1 MAETRRCPAGSTL
14 APIVLFRPSSMIP
27 QRTLKAPIRA
37 SGIGLHGGRKVFIS
51 MLPAPVN
58 TGIVFRRTDVDPV
71 VEVPAQAALVREATM
86 CSTLIKDGV
95 KVATVEHIMSAL
107 AGLAVDN
114 CVVELSS
121 PEIPI
126 LDGSAAPFIYLLQST
141 GLVAQDAPRRF
152 LRIKQPVQVG
162 AGDKYARLEPYEGFR
177 LSFGIEFKHPAFKT
191 SAQKAVLEFTPA
203 NYVKEVSRA
212 RTFGFMGDFEALR
225 AKNLALGASMDNA
238 VALDQYR
245 VVNPDGLRYDDEFVR
260 HKILDAVGD
269 LYLIGA
275 PILGAYSAYKSGHA
289 LNNQLACAVLQDEKA
304 WEWVTFADDRAP
316 APAVTSMHAL
326 AA

>member
-1 MAETRRCPAGSTL
+1 
-14 APIVLFRPSSMIP
+14 MIR
-27 QRTLKAPIRA
+27 QRTLKSPIRT

-51 MLPAPVN
+51 ILPAPADH
-58 TGIVFRRTDVDPV
+58 GIVFRRVDLSPAV
-71 VEVPAQAALVREATM
+71 DVPANALLIGETM
-86 CSTLIKDGV
+86 LCSTLIRDGV

-107 AGLAVDN
+107 AGMGIDN
-114 CVVELSS
+114 VLVELSS

-126 LDGSAAPFIYLLQST
+126 MDGSAAPFMYLFQSA
-141 GLVAQDAPRRF
+141 GIVEQAAPRRF
-152 LRIKQPVQVG
+152 IRIRQPVQVG
-162 AGDKYARLEPYEGFR
+162 EGDKYARLEPYEGFR

-191 SAQKAVLEFTPA
+191 SAQTAVLEFSTA

-212 RTFGFMGDFEALR
+212 RTFGFMREFELMR
-225 AKNLALGASMDNA
+225 SKNLALGASLDNA
-238 VALDQYR
+238 VALDDYR

-269 LYLIGA
+269 LYLTGH

-289 LNNQLACAVLQDEKA
+289 LNNQLACAVLNDPSA
-304 WEWVTFADDRAP
+304 WELVSFENSTDA
-316 APAVTSMHAL
+316 APAVASMRAL

>member
-1 MAETRRCPAGSTL
+1 
-14 APIVLFRPSSMIP
+14 
-27 QRTLKAPIRA
+27 
-37 SGIGLHGGRKVFIS
+37 
-51 MLPAPVN
+51 MLPAPVD
-58 TGIVFRRTDVDPV
+58 TGIVFRRVDVTPV
-71 VEVPAQAALVREATM
+71 VEIPASALLVGEASM

-107 AGLAVDN
+107 FGLGVDN
-114 CVVELSS
+114 CIIELSS

-141 GLVAQDAPRRF
+141 GVVTQAALRRF
-152 LRIKQPVQVG
+152 MRIKRTVEVG
-162 AGDKYARLEPYEGFR
+162 DGDKFARIEPYEGYR
-177 LSFGIEFKHPAFKT
+177 LSFSIEFKHPAFKT
-191 SAQKAVLEFTPA
+191 SAQTAVLEFTPA

-212 RTFGFMGDFEALR
+212 RTFGFMNDFEALR

-275 PILGAYSAYKSGHA
+275 PLLGAYTGYKSGHA
-289 LNNQLACAVLQDEKA
+289 LNNQLACAVLQDPTA
-304 WEWVTFADDRAP
+304 WEWVTFAEQLVAP
-316 APAVTSMHAL
+316 EVASMHAL

>member
-1 MAETRRCPAGSTL
+1 
-14 APIVLFRPSSMIP
+14 
-27 QRTLKAPIRA
+27 
-37 SGIGLHGGRKVFIS
+37 
-51 MLPAPVN
+51 MLPAAIN
-58 TGIVFRRTDVDPV
+58 TGIVFRRVDVSPAVD
-71 VEVPAQAALVREATM
+71 VPASALLVGEATM

-95 KVATVEHIMSAL
+95 KVATVEHIMSAF
-107 AGLAVDN
+107 AGMGIDN

-141 GLVAQDAPRRF
+141 GVVAQNAPRRF
-152 LRIKQPVQVG
+152 MRIKQPVQITE
-162 AGDKYARLEPYEGFR
+162 GDKSARLEPYEGFR
-177 LSFGIEFKHPAFKT
+177 LSFSIEFKHPAFKT
-191 SAQKAVLEFTPA
+191 SAQTSVLEFTAA

-212 RTFGFMGDFEALR
+212 RTFGFMRDFETMR
-225 AKNLALGASMDNA
+225 ARNLALGASMDNA
-238 VALDQYR
+238 VALDDYR

-275 PILGAYSAYKSGHA
+275 PLLGAYSAYKSGHA
-289 LNNQLACAVLQDEKA
+289 LNNRLACAVLEDQAA
-304 WEWVTFADDRAP
+304 WEWVTFADDFSVGPNVA
-316 APAVTSMHAL
+316 SMHAM